1 MNIFQKIAN
10 LFSGKKEGTLT
21 KKVVSGKKIE
31 GTVKFFNRT
40 KGFGFIS
47 YNNGKDEVFVHKSD
61 VKGYIKKNDTVTF
74 EIAKTKKGL
83 AAVNVGKVNK

>member
-10 LFSGKKEGTLT
+10 LFSGKNEGTPQ
-21 KKVVSGKKIE
+21 KKVVSGKKLE

-47 YNNGKDEVFVHKSD
+47 YNNNEEVFVHKSD
-61 VKGYIKKNDTVTF
+61 VKGYIKKNDKVTF

-83 AAVNVGKVNK
+83 AAVNVSKLSK